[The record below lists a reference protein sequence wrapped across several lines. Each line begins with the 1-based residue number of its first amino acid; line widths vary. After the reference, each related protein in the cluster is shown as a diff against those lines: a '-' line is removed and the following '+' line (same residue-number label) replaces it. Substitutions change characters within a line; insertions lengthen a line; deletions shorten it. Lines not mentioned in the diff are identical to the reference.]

1 MKTYKYIETEKTLN
15 TRINFN
21 KKFGNFDLN
30 KFVDRKFKIKKG
42 QTILDL
48 GCGDGKYGKLFI
60 KKVGAKGKVIALDN
74 NSELINF
81 FKKKI
86 KKKNLIIKK
95 KDYDEDWKIDHKIDW
110 FFSIYSIQYTKNF
123 SSILR
128 KIKKN
133 SRENT
138 NIVFIGP
145 GKDNSIII
153 NKIHKLVFNKS
164 APKLYVD
171 RMKFI
176 ETTGYKQLK
185 KFNSHK
191 KTTLTKH
198 NYQIKFKNYED
209 FAEYYWST
217 PLWKDAEI
225 KMNKK
230 MIKQKKNKT
239 IDIIKKMKLKN
250 LKKQTVCLFSR

>member
-1 MKTYKYIETEKTLN
+1 MKNYKYIETEKTLN
-15 TRINFN
+15 SRINFN

-30 KFVDRKFKIKKG
+30 KFIDRKFKIKKG

-48 GCGDGKYGKLFI
+48 GCGDGKYSKLFI
-60 KKVGAKGKVIALDN
+60 KKIGSKGKVIALDKN
-74 NSELINF
+74 LELINF

-86 KKKNLIIKK
+86 KKKNLIIGR
-95 KDYDEDWKIDHKIDW
+95 KDFDKNWKIEDKIHW

-123 SSILR
+123 TNILK

-133 SRENT
+133 STENT

-153 NKIHKLVFNKS
+153 NKIHELIFNKP

-176 ETTGYKQLK
+176 ETIGYKKLK
-185 KFNSHK
+185 KFYSK
-191 KTTLTKH
+191 KETTLTKH

-230 MIKQKKNKT
+230 MIKQKKNNT
-239 IDIIKKMKLKN
+239 IEIIKRMKLKI
-250 LKKQTVCLFSR
+250 LKKQTVCLFCR